1 MSVSNKHT
9 ICAYALLYWPHG
21 SLLIDH
27 DYSLFLQCTI
37 AFSSQLKQ
45 QFMWLAQSGGWHI
58 YSVYSLKLQVL
69 KCIIFLCSQRAERG
83 EAGGVGEGV
92 RRHRLEQGF
101 PQEHRPPCRILGQ
114 THGGPGPSDIVLGG
128 RGYRGDQRFIHFDI
142 IVVMDVARVRFIAAA
157 ICQSRQ

>member
-1 MSVSNKHT
+1 MYYRFLKSTQAT
-9 ICAYALLYWPHG
+9 IHVARSIG
-21 SLLIDH
+21 
-27 DYSLFLQCTI
+27 
-37 AFSSQLKQ
+37 
-45 QFMWLAQSGGWHI
+45 
-58 YSVYSLKLQVL
+58 
-69 KCIIFLCSQRAERG
+69 QRAERG

-114 THGGPGPSDIVLGG
+114 THGGPGPSDTVLGG